1 MEVNAT
7 PPGTSILQK
16 SSGLAESNDFETFL
30 RMLTTQI
37 QNQDPL
43 SPMQA
48 NEFASQLASFTMVEQ
63 QTLTNQKLDA
73 LLNGGS
79 ASDVLSFAG
88 LVGRTV
94 VHDAQFKFTGAPVE
108 FEFTGDDLHEPAK
121 LVVLNSEGSIV
132 SEQIVMPGSAKTDW
146 TGLDST
152 GRFVEIAT
160 YAAELRSLNTDQPLE
175 IDVRT
180 VSTIEEIRFEPSG
193 VTFLLAS
200 GSVIDE
206 GMLRM
211 LR

>member
-1 MEVNAT
+1 MDVNAT
-7 PPGTSILQK
+7 PPGTSVFQRPT
-16 SSGLAESNDFETFL
+16 GLAESNDFETFL

-73 LLNGGS
+73 LLNEGS
-79 ASDVLSFAG
+79 ASDMLSFAG

-94 VHDAQFKFTGAPVE
+94 VHDAQFQFTGSPVE
-108 FEFTGDDLHEPAK
+108 FELAGDDLHESAK
-121 LVVLNSEGSIV
+121 LVVLNSEGFIV
-132 SEQIVMPGSAKTDW
+132 SEQFVLPGTAKMEW
-146 TGLDST
+146 TGLDSN

-175 IDVRT
+175 IDVQT

-206 GMLRM
+206 GMLRI